1 MHTPLIRHFSPA
13 PKAIALAAVIALA
26 SLSAQA
32 APALGSAQTF
42 AVLAGT
48 TVTDAHSAP
57 NPPTQIFGDVGTSP
71 GASITGLFSGTN
83 VNGGTVHANDGT
95 AQTAM
100 ADAVTAY
107 NALAAQPIGVN
118 LTGQVL
124 GSPGFTTLTPG
135 VYRFDTSAQLTG
147 GLVLDFL
154 SNPGGD
160 FVFQIGSTLTTAS
173 DSFISVVN
181 ASASSGIYWQIGSSA
196 TLGTGTDFAGNLL
209 ALTSVTLNGGAQILC
224 GRAIGLNGAV
234 TLTDNL
240 VSTDCAAQDFNT
252 GLGDSGSLG
261 FSGGPVTPVPE
272 PATAMLFLAGLV
284 GLAGTRWKAAH
295 ATPLK
300 AVAMCARA
308 QTPE

>member
-1 MHTPLIRHFSPA
+1 MHTPLIRHFNPA
-13 PKAIALAAVIALA
+13 PKALALAAAIALAA
-26 SLSAQA
+26 LSAQA

-71 GASITGLFSGTN
+71 GTSITGLVAGTN
-83 VNGGTVHANDGT
+83 VSGGTVHANDGT

-107 NALAAQPIGVN
+107 NALAALPIGVN
-118 LTGQVL
+118 LTGHVL

-154 SNPGGD
+154 SNPSSD

-173 DSFISVVN
+173 DSFVSVVN
-181 ASASSGIYWQIGSSA
+181 ASASSGVYWQIGSSA

-209 ALTSVTLNGGAQILC
+209 ALTSVTLNGGAQIVC

-240 VSTDCAAQDFNT
+240 VSTDCGAQNFGTNLVDN
-252 GLGDSGSLG
+252 GSLG

-272 PATAMLFLAGLV
+272 PATAMLFLAGLA
-284 GLAGTRWKAAH
+284 GLAGTRWKAARRP
-295 ATPLK
+295 PLK
-300 AVAMCARA
+300 AVSMCARA